1 MLRRLTNWLI
11 SLGGS
16 WHPVRVV
23 TRASCSCGYRGPYR
37 DSERLAVQDAY
48 DHQAMG
54 GRAT

>member
-1 MLRRLTNWLI
+1 MLRRFANWLLT
-11 SLGGS
+11 LGGS

-37 DSERLAVQDAY
+37 DSERLAVQDAF

-54 GRAT
+54 GRA